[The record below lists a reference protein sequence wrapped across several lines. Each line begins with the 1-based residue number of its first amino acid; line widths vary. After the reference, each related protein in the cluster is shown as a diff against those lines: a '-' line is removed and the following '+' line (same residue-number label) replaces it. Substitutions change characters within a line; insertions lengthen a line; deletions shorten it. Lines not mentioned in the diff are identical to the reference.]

1 MAGAEAGAMLRAGGF
16 MSLVLVLVLVAR
28 LPALGRP
35 PPPLGRLL
43 ALWELWP
50 GYIKECQLL
59 SMVTV
64 NNSSNKI
71 SQLVDPEQSTLKKYL
86 LISHGVWQN
95 TSTVGRN
102 SKISKTKSEA
112 TRRKTDKYKHQ
123 WKLLRNNILNIFM
136 NQNKP
141 QLITNEGIK
150 TQVSKKWTGSG
161 KITSTETNAE
171 LTEKARKI
179 LKLGKT
185 ENTKIISQHKINSH
199 LQNEFKIVE
208 KKTANNKIKQL
219 QRKLCCN
226 SGIFN
231 KCFGTKPSLINTF
244 LTANFLSTV
253 KGKCCRKNPKDLQ
266 SILVLNLVKNQM
278 VNESSQNQTK
288 TMTKEKNKCTNKRI
302 LAFVKQKELA
312 EKSSKT
318 WDWERIG
325 AISRDQHKILTD
337 ARKVLKSA
345 EKKSQHTELQKY
357 GHIPKEFQEI
367 TGSVNNIPNGISS
380 WKRKSER
387 MSTRPYSKNQN
398 ILNSMKQRSAGL
410 QKGQPNM
417 KDIDGMYTTGKS
429 DKNNGSIDVSFNSL
443 PEVGIKVILQG
454 KEQRT
459 KTTPK
464 SVDENQRSSTQ
475 AMILQRGKENV
486 QEKWSIYKTGS
497 SRTHERKQDTFKT
510 KASRKQKWRGNP
522 VEVHIPKKESTVF
535 RVEGLEYSSRN
546 DHVEPIKLNSVFP
559 TTKYAVSVKQA
570 LFTPEIG
577 QAKSSRH
584 VGKMVTHSTST
595 SWKVKQ
601 KYLSFARKDL
611 NVKARRAAVSNKR
624 TVNSKYK
631 KINKRDYLPV
641 SSIYPYKH
649 SSQSVSDG
657 ERRKQSTQGESV
669 KISVDFVNH
678 LVSVL
683 VAGATIV
690 GIAFFALGLGV
701 FFLFYKRRQ
710 IFQFLRTI
718 MKDEE
723 LPNKF
728 VPIDAQHYKHMS
740 LSQSFHVGK
749 SQTKVISLMMKL
761 RILTRCTISHT
772 IHPGIK
778 QKANRGSN
786 RYYNFQSPAHKNL
799 VYAVESQHKIKES
812 KMPKLNTNPDWKI
825 PLPRHRNYN
834 RSPIA

>member
-1 MAGAEAGAMLRAGGF
+1 MLRAGGF
-16 MSLVLVLVLVAR
+16 MSVVLALVLATR

-35 PPPLGRLL
+35 PPLLGRLL
-43 ALWELWP
+43 TLWELWP
-50 GYIKECQLL
+50 GYIKECQLV
-59 SMVTV
+59 SMATV
-64 NNSSNKI
+64 NNSSKKT
-71 SQLVDPEQSTLKKYL
+71 SQLVDPEQSTLKKNH
-86 LISHGVWQN
+86 LISGVRQN
-95 TSTVGRN
+95 TSIVGRN
-102 SKISKTKSEA
+102 YKNFKTKSEA

-123 WKLLRNNILNIFM
+123 WKLLRNNILNVFM

-161 KITSTETNAE
+161 KITSAETNAE
-171 LTEKARKI
+171 LIEKARKI

-185 ENTKIISQHKINSH
+185 ENTKISQHKINSH
-199 LQNEFKIVE
+199 LQNEFKVVE
-208 KKTANNKIKQL
+208 KKTANNKRKQL
-219 QRKLCCN
+219 QRKLFDS

-231 KCFGTKPSLINTF
+231 KCFGTKSSLLNTF
-244 LTANFLSTV
+244 LTVNFLSTV
-253 KGKCCRKNPKDLQ
+253 KGKCFRKNLKDLQ

-278 VNESSQNQTK
+278 VNESNQHQTK
-288 TMTKEKNKCTNKRI
+288 TTKKQKNKHTNERI

-325 AISRDQHKILTD
+325 ATSRNQHKILTD
-337 ARKVLKSA
+337 ARKVLISA

-357 GHIPKEFQEI
+357 GHIPKEFKEI
-367 TGSVNNIPNGISS
+367 TGSINNIPSGISS

-387 MSTRPYSKNQN
+387 MSTRPYSKKQN
-398 ILNSMKQRSAGL
+398 ILNSMKQRSVGL

-417 KDIDGMYTTGKS
+417 EDVGGVYTTGKS
-429 DKNNGSIDVSFNSL
+429 EKNNGSIDVLFNSF
-443 PEVGIKVILQG
+443 PEVGIKVMVQG

-475 AMILQRGKENV
+475 AMILERGKENV
-486 QEKWSIYKTGS
+486 QEKWSVYKTGS

-522 VEVHIPKKESTVF
+522 VEVHISKKESAVF

-546 DHVEPIKLNSVFP
+546 GHVEPAKFNSVFP
-559 TTKYAVSVKQA
+559 TTKYAVNVKQV
-570 LFTPEIG
+570 LFTQEIG

-584 VGKMVTHSTST
+584 MGKMVTHSMST

-601 KYLSFARKDL
+601 KYLIFARKDL
-611 NVKARRAAVSNKR
+611 NVKARRAAVSNKQ

-631 KINKRDYLPV
+631 KINKRDYLPIP
-641 SSIYPYKH
+641 SIYPYKH
-649 SSQSVSDG
+649 TSQSVSDG
-657 ERRKQSTQGESV
+657 ERRKQSAQGASV
-669 KISVDFVNH
+669 KVSVDFVTH

-690 GIAFFALGLGV
+690 GIAFFALGLAL
-701 FFLFYKRRQ
+701 FYLFYKRRQ
-710 IFQFLRTI
+710 LFQFLRTI

-728 VPIDAQHYKHMS
+728 VPIDAQHYKHVS
-740 LSQSFHVGK
+740 LSQTFHVGQ
-749 SQTKVISLMMKL
+749 SQESSKTQTEAATGTITFRVQHTK
-761 RILTRCTISHT
+761 ILFTLL
-772 IHPGIK
+772 
-778 QKANRGSN
+778 KAST
-786 RYYNFQSPAHKNL
+786 K
-799 VYAVESQHKIKES
+799 
-812 KMPKLNTNPDWKI
+812 
-825 PLPRHRNYN
+825 
-834 RSPIA
+834 

>member
-1 MAGAEAGAMLRAGGF
+1 
-16 MSLVLVLVLVAR
+16 
-28 LPALGRP
+28 
-35 PPPLGRLL
+35 
-43 ALWELWP
+43 
-50 GYIKECQLL
+50 
-59 SMVTV
+59 
-64 NNSSNKI
+64 
-71 SQLVDPEQSTLKKYL
+71 
-86 LISHGVWQN
+86 
-95 TSTVGRN
+95 
-102 SKISKTKSEA
+102 
-112 TRRKTDKYKHQ
+112 
-123 WKLLRNNILNIFM
+123 M

-208 KKTANNKIKQL
+208 KKTANNK
-219 QRKLCCN
+219 RKLYCN

-244 LTANFLSTV
+244 LTANCLSTV
-253 KGKCCRKNPKDLQ
+253 KGKCCRKNLKDLQ

-337 ARKVLKSA
+337 ARKVLISA

-367 TGSVNNIPNGISS
+367 TGSVNNIPSGISS
-380 WKRKSER
+380 WKKKSEG

-398 ILNSMKQRSAGL
+398 ILNSVKQRSAGL

-417 KDIDGMYTTGKS
+417 KDIDGMNTTGKS
-429 DKNNGSIDVSFNSL
+429 DKNNGSIDVLFNSL

-475 AMILQRGKENV
+475 AMILQRSKENV

-497 SRTHERKQDTFKT
+497 SRTHKRKQDTFKT
-510 KASRKQKWRGNP
+510 KGSRKQKWRGNP

-535 RVEGLEYSSRN
+535 RVERLEYSSRN
-546 DHVEPIKLNSVFP
+546 DHVEPVKLNSVFP

-570 LFTPEIG
+570 LFPPEIG

-584 VGKMVTHSTST
+584 VGKMVTHSMST
-595 SWKVKQ
+595 SWKVEQ

-631 KINKRDYLPV
+631 KINTRDYLPV

-649 SSQSVSDG
+649 TSQSVSDG
-657 ERRKQSTQGESV
+657 VRRKQSTQSESV
-669 KISVDFVNH
+669 K
-678 LVSVL
+678 VSV
-683 VAGATIV
+683 GA
-690 GIAFFALGLGV
+690 
-701 FFLFYKRRQ
+701 
-710 IFQFLRTI
+710 
-718 MKDEE
+718 
-723 LPNKF
+723 
-728 VPIDAQHYKHMS
+728 
-740 LSQSFHVGK
+740 
-749 SQTKVISLMMKL
+749 
-761 RILTRCTISHT
+761 RC
-772 IHPGIK
+772 
-778 QKANRGSN
+778 
-786 RYYNFQSPAHKNL
+786 
-799 VYAVESQHKIKES
+799 
-812 KMPKLNTNPDWKI
+812 
-825 PLPRHRNYN
+825 
-834 RSPIA
+834 

>member
-1 MAGAEAGAMLRAGGF
+1 MAGAEAGVMRRAGGF
-16 MSLVLVLVLVAR
+16 VSVVLALVLAAR

-64 NNSSNKI
+64 NNSSNKT
-71 SQLVDPEQSTLKKYL
+71 SQLVDPEQSTLKKN
-86 LISHGVWQN
+86 LISHGFWQN

-102 SKISKTKSEA
+102 YKKFKTKSEA

-123 WKLLRNNILNIFM
+123 WKLLRNNIVNIFM

-141 QLITNEGIK
+141 QLITSEGIK

-171 LTEKARKI
+171 LIEKARKI

-185 ENTKIISQHKINSH
+185 ENTKISQHKINSH

-208 KKTANNKIKQL
+208 KKTANKRKQP
-219 QRKLCCN
+219 QRKLCDN

-231 KCFGTKPSLINTF
+231 KCFGTKSSLVNTF

-253 KGKCCRKNPKDLQ
+253 KGKCCRKNLKDLQ
-266 SILVLNLVKNQM
+266 SFLVLNLVKNQM
-278 VNESSQNQTK
+278 VNENSQNQTK
-288 TMTKEKNKCTNKRI
+288 IMTKEKNKCTNERI

-337 ARKVLKSA
+337 ARKVLINA
-345 EKKSQHTELQKY
+345 EKKSQHTKLQKY

-367 TGSVNNIPNGISS
+367 TGSVNNIPSGISS

-387 MSTRPYSKNQN
+387 MSTRPYKKKQN
-398 ILNSMKQRSAGL
+398 ILNSMKQRSVGL

-417 KDIDGMYTTGKS
+417 KDIDGVYTTGKS
-429 DKNNGSIDVSFNSL
+429 DKNNGSMDVLFNSL

-459 KTTPK
+459 KATPK
-464 SVDENQRSSTQ
+464 SVDENQRSTQ

-497 SRTHERKQDTFKT
+497 SRTHERKQDIFKT
-510 KASRKQKWRGNP
+510 EASRKQKWRGNP

-535 RVEGLEYSSRN
+535 RVEELEYSSRN
-546 DHVEPIKLNSVFP
+546 DHVEPTKLNSVFP

-584 VGKMVTHSTST
+584 VGKMVTHSMST
-595 SWKVKQ
+595 SWEVKQ
-601 KYLSFARKDL
+601 KYLSCARKDL
-611 NVKARRAAVSNKR
+611 NVKARRAAVSNKQ

-641 SSIYPYKH
+641 PSIYPYKH
-649 SSQSVSDG
+649 TSQSVSDG

-669 KISVDFVNH
+669 K
-678 LVSVL
+678 VSV
-683 VAGATIV
+683 GW
-690 GIAFFALGLGV
+690 
-701 FFLFYKRRQ
+701 YNKRRTV
-710 IFQFLRTI
+710 IDPCTD
-718 MKDEE
+718 MKECAKGVSSCVTVQGPPTGPISGLWDRDCLLL
-723 LPNKF
+723 LPT
-728 VPIDAQHYKHMS
+728 
-740 LSQSFHVGK
+740 SFHQEQDAKKEASRRQVH
-749 SQTKVISLMMKL
+749 SLKL
-761 RILTRCTISHT
+761 TPFPHQPNGWSRLHILCILRKDLEGIVFQVDTI
-772 IHPGIK
+772 
-778 QKANRGSN
+778 
-786 RYYNFQSPAHKNL
+786 L
-799 VYAVESQHKIKES
+799 CD
-812 KMPKLNTNPDWKI
+812 NPEAPHI
-825 PLPRHRNYN
+825 P
-834 RSPIA
+834 SSM